1 MTVPD
6 FDNID
11 LAIIVIG
18 LVMIVV
24 AIGLMI
30 SGKIEAGLGF
40 LGTRQSQG
48 WRKDKKRF
56 HSYSDRIA

>member
-40 LGTRQSQG
+40 LGTGVTAIAGLAKGKQK
-48 WRKDKKRF
+48 KD
-56 HSYSDRIA
+56 A